1 MECGIFARLEIHL
14 TIRFSR
20 KNQLKRTGTAIIM
33 LYICLTKRNVD
44 YRSIMN
50 FKKFENHLDFVC
62 QPACRTAVRPGSAR
76 CTAPE
81 IQHSKGY
88 PFPFTKLLFRRPVIH
103 CAMVI
108 PLYFLSFLSSLS
120 IGMPCV
126 NNFSMTTTFHTRCKQ
141 VQ

>member
-1 MECGIFARLEIHL
+1 
-14 TIRFSR
+14 
-20 KNQLKRTGTAIIM
+20 
-33 LYICLTKRNVD
+33 
-44 YRSIMN
+44 MN

-62 QPACRTAVRPGSAR
+62 QPACQPACRPAVRPGSAR

-120 IGMPCV
+120 IGMRKQFQHDHNIPYKVLTGTIVRACRFIV
-126 NNFSMTTTFHTRCKQ
+126 TNRFMHGMLHMSSMLSEGILCYGLEAF
-141 VQ
+141 